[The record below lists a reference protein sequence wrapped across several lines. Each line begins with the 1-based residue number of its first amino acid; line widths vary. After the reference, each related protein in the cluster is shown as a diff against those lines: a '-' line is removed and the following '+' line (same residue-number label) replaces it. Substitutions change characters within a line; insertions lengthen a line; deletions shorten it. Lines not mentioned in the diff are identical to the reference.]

1 MSYCSYCNYF
11 APTNARLQRHLNTN
25 KHARNFMLVDAG
37 IQELIPPDEPPA
49 NENDIPDLVRTNDDD
64 NSETVFNDD
73 LSELDSLQIFD
84 GLPYDDDDDD
94 LPELNSIPIVDLPS
108 DTDSTSDDDD
118 LPEVVDVS
126 TNTFDF
132 EFKYV
137 PIDESTREM
146 ANASFSIV
154 SSISQ
159 FFDDHPY
166 AYHLLHVIG
175 FVGLIFFK
183 SKLDKNALADTK

>member
-1 MSYCSYCNYF
+1 
-11 APTNARLQRHLNTN
+11 
-25 KHARNFMLVDAG
+25 MLHDAG
-37 IQELIPPDEPPA
+37 VQDLSQPDEPPT
-49 NENDIPDLVRTNDDD
+49 NEDDIPDLVQSN
-64 NSETVFNDD
+64 
-73 LSELDSLQIFD
+73 
-84 GLPYDDDDDD
+84 DDDD
-94 LPELNSIPIVDLPS
+94 LPELDSVQIFDGLPS
-108 DTDSTSDDDD
+108 DTDSTSDDD

>member
-1 MSYCSYCNYF
+1 
-11 APTNARLQRHLNTN
+11 
-25 KHARNFMLVDAG
+25 MLHDAG
-37 IQELIPPDEPPA
+37 VQDLSQPDEPPT
-49 NENDIPDLVRTNDDD
+49 NEDDIPDLVQSN
-64 NSETVFNDD
+64 
-73 LSELDSLQIFD
+73 
-84 GLPYDDDDDD
+84 DDD
-94 LPELNSIPIVDLPS
+94 LPELDSVQIVDFPS
-108 DTDSTSDDDD
+108 DTDSTSDDD

-146 ANASFSIV
+146 ANTSFSIV

-175 FVGLIFFK
+175 FFGLIFFK
-183 SKLDKNALADTK
+183 SNQDKNTSLDSK

>member
-1 MSYCSYCNYF
+1 
-11 APTNARLQRHLNTN
+11 
-25 KHARNFMLVDAG
+25 MLHDAG
-37 IQELIPPDEPPA
+37 VQDLSQPDEPPT
-49 NENDIPDLVRTNDDD
+49 NEDDIPDLVQSNDDD
-64 NSETVFNDD
+64 NSETVYNDD
-73 LSELDSLQIFD
+73 LPELDPLQIFD
-84 GLPYDDDDDD
+84 GLPNDDDN
-94 LPELNSIPIVDLPS
+94 LPELNSVDLPS
-108 DTDSTSDDDD
+108 DTDSTSDDD

-175 FVGLIFFK
+175 FFGLIFFK

>member
-1 MSYCSYCNYF
+1 MSYCSYCNYL
-11 APTNARLQRHLNTN
+11 APTNSRYQRHINTS
-25 KHARNFMLVDAG
+25 KHARNFMLHDAG
-37 IQELIPPDEPPA
+37 VQDLSQPDEPPT
-49 NENDIPDLVRTNDDD
+49 NEDDIPDLVQSNDDD
-64 NSETVFNDD
+64 NSETVYNDD
-73 LSELDSLQIFD
+73 LPELDPLQIFD
-84 GLPYDDDDDD
+84 GLPNDDDN
-94 LPELNSIPIVDLPS
+94 LPELNSVDLPS
-108 DTDSTSDDDD
+108 DTDSTSDDD

>member
-1 MSYCSYCNYF
+1 MSYCSYCNYL
-11 APTNARLQRHLNTN
+11 APTNSRYQRHINTN
-25 KHARNFMLVDAG
+25 KHARNFMLHDAG
-37 IQELIPPDEPPA
+37 VQNLSQPDEPPT
-49 NENDIPDLVRTNDDD
+49 NEDDIPDLVQSNDDY
-64 NSETVFNDD
+64 D
-73 LSELDSLQIFD
+73 LPELDSVQIFD
-84 GLPYDDDDDD
+84 G
-94 LPELNSIPIVDLPS
+94 LPS
-108 DTDSTSDDDD
+108 DTDSTSDDD

-175 FVGLIFFK
+175 FFGLIFFK

>member
-1 MSYCSYCNYF
+1 
-11 APTNARLQRHLNTN
+11 
-25 KHARNFMLVDAG
+25 MLHDAG
-37 IQELIPPDEPPA
+37 IQDLSQPDDPPT
-49 NENDIPDLVRTNDDD
+49 NEDDIPDLVQSN
-64 NSETVFNDD
+64 
-73 LSELDSLQIFD
+73 
-84 GLPYDDDDDD
+84 DDDD
-94 LPELNSIPIVDLPS
+94 LPELDSVDLPS
-108 DTDSTSDDDD
+108 DTDSTSDDD

-146 ANASFSIV
+146 ANTSFSIV

-175 FVGLIFFK
+175 FFGLIFFK
-183 SKLDKNALADTK
+183 SKLDTNTSLDSK